1 MMFARTQALMHE
13 VRDVAAS
20 PAIVC
25 EVGTSA
31 GVVWRHAVGQLTYA
45 DDAPPCTTATIFDVA
60 SLTKVIATTSMVMR
74 LERQGRLSLDAPVSR
89 VLPDWTNV
97 GGDVVT
103 FRHLLTHASGL
114 AAHRRLWES
123 ASMPDA
129 LRRAVMARPLERQPG
144 TASVYS
150 DLGFLVLGWAVEA
163 CAEDTL
169 DGLWRSL
176 WPASAPFLDYTP
188 PRAMWE
194 TIAPTEGDPWR
205 GRVLQGEVHDEHAFV
220 LGGVAPHAGLFGSA
234 EAVGVF
240 GATVLRTFTEE
251 TWLGD
256 PATMRRYATRDSVP
270 GSSRALGW
278 DTMLPTSSCGTRLSP
293 TAIGHTGFTGTSLWI
308 DWERDRY
315 VVILTNRVHPTRSN
329 ERFVPMRA
337 RLHDA
342 IIEDLG

>member
-1 MMFARTQALMHE
+1 MFTRTRSLMHE

-31 GVVWRHAVGQLTYA
+31 GMVWRGAVGHLTYA
-45 DDAPPCTTATIFDVA
+45 DDAPPCTEATMFDLA

-74 LERQGRLSLDAPVSR
+74 MEREGRLSIDAPVSR
-89 VLPDWTNV
+89 YLPAWSGPGT
-97 GGDVVT
+97 DVVT
-103 FRHLLTHASGL
+103 IRHLLTHASGL
-114 AAHRRLWES
+114 AAYRRLWES
-123 ASMPDA
+123 APTPDA
-129 LRRAVMARPLERQPG
+129 LQRAVFAVPLERPPG
-144 TASVYS
+144 TAAVYS
-150 DLGFLVLGWAVEA
+150 DLGFLLLGWVVEA
-163 CAEDTL
+163 CAGEAL
-169 DGLWRSL
+169 DHLWRSL
-176 WPASAPFLDYTP
+176 WPASAPFLGYTP
-188 PRAMWE
+188 PRAMWDA
-194 TIAPTEGDPWR
+194 IAPTEDDPWR

-240 GATVLRTFTEE
+240 GATVLRTFAED

-256 PATMRRYATRDSVP
+256 PAAMRRFASRDSVP

-308 DWERDRY
+308 DWERDLY

-337 RLHDA
+337 RVHDA
-342 IIEDLG
+342 VIEDLG

>member
-1 MMFARTQALMHE
+1 MLTRTVALMHE

-25 EVGTSA
+25 EAGTSA

-45 DDAPPCTTATIFDVA
+45 QDAPPCTVATVFDLA
-60 SLTKVIATTSMVMR
+60 SLSKVIATTSAVMR
-74 LERQGRLSLDAPVSR
+74 LEREGRLSIDAPVSR
-89 VLPDWTNV
+89 YLPAWTGV
-97 GGDVVT
+97 GGSVVT
-103 FRHLLTHASGL
+103 TRHLLTHASGL
-114 AAHRRLWES
+114 PAHRRLYKS
-123 ASMPDA
+123 ASTPDA
-129 LRRAVMARPLERQPG
+129 LQQAVMAIPLERQPD
-144 TASVYS
+144 TAAVYS
-150 DLGFLVLGWAVEA
+150 DLGFLVLGWVLEA

-169 DGLWRSL
+169 DGVWRSL

-188 PRAMWE
+188 ARAMWE
-194 TIAPTEGDPWR
+194 TIAPTEDDPWR
-205 GRVLQGEVHDEHAFV
+205 GRVLQGEVHDEHAYV
-220 LGGVAPHAGLFGSA
+220 LNGVAPQAGLFGSA
-234 EAVGVF
+234 VAVGVF

-315 VVILTNRVHPTRSN
+315 VVILTNRVYPTRSN

-342 IIEDLG
+342 IIDDLG